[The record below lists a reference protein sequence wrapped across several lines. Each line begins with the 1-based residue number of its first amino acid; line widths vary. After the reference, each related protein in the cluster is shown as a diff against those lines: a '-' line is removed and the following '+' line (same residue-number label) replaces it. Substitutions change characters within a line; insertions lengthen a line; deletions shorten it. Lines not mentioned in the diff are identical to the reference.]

1 MSDIAI
7 RIAWDKYEVALLL
20 KYTVE
25 VEEGKVSRASA
36 VSEVSEILRNRAIS
50 KGLAIDEFFRNINGI
65 SMQMAALKNCYLGV
79 EKGLTIS
86 KLFREIVSLYKSDQS
101 AFERI
106 LQEEAVEMEHSKG
119 KANETADGDNRV
131 YFAETRSY
139 AHTKPTSCTYK
150 GTPIACV
157 GWNALYINLVRAF
170 YKDYALSFPVGKQ
183 LSSSARIDIGN
194 SMGMIYPKEIADG
207 IYLECNVSAT
217 GIINKIRALMNAC
230 NISSDDVV
238 IYYCRSGQKA
248 DAADK
253 KDAISKEKV
262 PEWSPKYTKVLSN
275 LLQAHYQYGF
285 RIGSPIEMMRL
296 RNYADAE
303 SIVIPESDEELSCE
317 IRAAGVLIDG
327 KLFALSDSLLDD
339 VGAFIDSI
347 FSSGACVVFT
357 EVLMEKHLDWFE
369 ERLIISEEMLKE
381 ILRKSRPGYY
391 FGHNIIT
398 AGNKLSEHDA
408 IVHDILR
415 IAGNSSVI
423 LFDEM
428 VQQLQYIPSDKI
440 AWSLSASQ
448 EFVWISE
455 GKYFVMRHFLVGNE
469 DETAILDFV
478 ARECERNG
486 FASITDLPFG
496 SIPDDNY
503 ELSVTALYSAVFT
516 RILKGRYYLH
526 GKIITKESNGVDITA
541 LLKAFCVGRDECS
554 VSEVLARATELTGA
568 INKQYSMEAL
578 YGTMVRVD
586 VDRFVSEKYISFDV
600 ERIDHLL
607 SEVLGDRFTPIKSIT
622 TFALFPA
629 CGISWNH
636 YVLESFCY
644 RFSNKYR
651 LVVMNYND
659 KNAGIIKFKDLPLG
673 YTDMLCEA
681 AAVSNIELTQDCVGQ
696 YFFDCGLTAKR
707 KYSNLS
713 EIVERARNI
722 REER

>member
-20 KYTVE
+20 KYTIA
-25 VEEGKVSRASA
+25 VEEEGVSRVSA
-36 VSEVSEILRNRAIS
+36 VSEVSEILRNRAVS
-50 KGLAIDEFFRNINGI
+50 KGLAIDDYFRNINGI
-65 SMQMAALKNCYLGV
+65 SMQMAALRNCYLGV

-86 KLFREIVSLYKSDQS
+86 KLFREIVSLYKSDQA
-101 AFERI
+101 AFEHI
-106 LQEEAVEMEHSKG
+106 LQGEAVEMEKTKE
-119 KANETADGDNRV
+119 KANQTADESNLVD
-131 YFAETRSY
+131 FAETRSY

-150 GTPIACV
+150 GTPITCA
-157 GWNALYINLVRAF
+157 GWNSLYINLVRAF
-170 YKDYALSFPVGKQ
+170 YKDYALSFPIGKQ

-194 SMGMIYPKEIADG
+194 SKGMIYPKEIADG

-230 NISSDDVV
+230 NISPDDIT

-248 DAADK
+248 DATDK
-253 KDAISKEKV
+253 KDAIAKEKV
-262 PEWSPKYTKVLSN
+262 PAWSPKYTKELSN
-275 LLQAHYQYGF
+275 LLSAHYQYGF

-303 SIVIPESDEELSCE
+303 SIALPESDEELDRE
-317 IRAAGVLIDG
+317 IKAAGVPIDG
-327 KLFALSDSLLDD
+327 KLFALRDTLLDD

-347 FSSGACVVFT
+347 FSNGACVVFT

-369 ERLIISEEMLKE
+369 ERLIISKDMLKE
-381 ILRKSRPGYY
+381 ILRKSRPEYY
-391 FGHNIIT
+391 FGQNIIT
-398 AGNKLSEHDA
+398 AGNKLSEHEA
-408 IVHDILR
+408 VVRDILR
-415 IAGNSSVI
+415 VIGNSIVAF
-423 LFDEM
+423 FDELE
-428 VQQLQYIPSDKI
+428 QQLQYIPSDKI
-440 AWSLSASQ
+440 AWSLSASP

-455 GKYFVMRHFLVGNE
+455 GKYFVMRHFLVGND

-503 ELSVTALYSAVFT
+503 ELSVTALYAAVFT

-526 GKIITKESNGVDITA
+526 GKIITKEPDGVDITA
-541 LLKAFCVGRDECS
+541 LLKAFCAGRDECT
-554 VSEVLARATELTGA
+554 VTEVLARATELTGA
-568 INKQYSMEAL
+568 VNKQYSMEAL
-578 YGTMVRVD
+578 YETMVRID
-586 VDRFVSEKYISFDV
+586 ADRFVSERQISFDV

-607 SEVLGDRFTPIKSIT
+607 SEVIGDRFAPIKSIT

-644 RFSNKYR
+644 RFSNKYQ

-659 KNAGIIKFKDLPLG
+659 KNAGIIKIKDLPLG

-681 AAVSNIELTQDCVGQ
+681 AAASNIELTQDRVGQ

-707 KYSNLS
+707 KYSNLP